1 MAFKGRNTRQM
12 RRPLGSH
19 EPLGHRQ
26 PRIPGHGDLAGTPP
40 QLGDLLDSIV
50 SVSAL
55 ARTPHSQVALRVAGS
70 PRIHVDNGVALG
82 NPFGGIQTVC
92 LS

>member
-1 MAFKGRNTRQM
+1 M

-26 PRIPGHGDLAGTPP
+26 PRISSHGDLAGTPR
-40 QLGDLLDSIV
+40 QLGDLLDSVV
-50 SVSAL
+50 SVPAL

-82 NPFGGIQTVC
+82 DPFGGIETDY
-92 LS
+92 LSEGDCMET